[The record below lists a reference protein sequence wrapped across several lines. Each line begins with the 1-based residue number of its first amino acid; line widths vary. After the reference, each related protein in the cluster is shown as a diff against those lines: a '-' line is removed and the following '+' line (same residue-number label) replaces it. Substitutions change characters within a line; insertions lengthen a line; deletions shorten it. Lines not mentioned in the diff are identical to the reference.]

1 METKNE
7 KFTRMLETRLP
18 KAEKSVT
25 LLANLARKSDYEWTD
40 AQMQELMDRLDDAV
54 DVVAAAFGVGGS
66 KPESAPIDA
75 ATDGL
80 EPNHTIQQVGPVN
93 SFDKM
98 AIKAAYME
106 IAKGDRAQGMKA
118 LRKVI
123 LGWAV

>member
-18 KAEKSVT
+18 KAEKAV
-25 LLANLARKSDYEWTD
+25 LLLSNLARKSDYEWTD

-54 DVVAAAFGVGGS
+54 DAVAEAFGVGGS
-66 KPESAPIDA
+66 KGGDAPADA
-75 ATDGL
+75 GEIAPAEG
-80 EPNHTIQQVGPVN
+80 GPVN

-98 AIKAAYME
+98 SIRSAYMA
-106 IAKGDRAQGMKA
+106 IAKGDRVHGLQA